1 MRVHNQRTVYDDI
14 FRFGFLQ
21 SVDRVSEGSGK
32 GIKSGWYVIF
42 YNNGDRDG
50 NGNLTEES
58 NRYFFYQK
66 NDKEQLESGNRQ
78 GDLLKFTK
86 NISGPMNQAILDNEG
101 ELETHYKINSSDK
114 LNIIFIQEMFSMNW

>member
-1 MRVHNQRTVYDDI
+1 MVEVILRSLEFFTFDSYFPGTRNVILDEGTANQRTVYDDI

-21 SVDRVSEGSGK
+21 SVDRVTEGKDK
-32 GIKSGWYVIF
+32 GIKGGWYVIF

-66 NDKEQLESGNRQ
+66 NDKEQLESGH
-78 GDLLKFTK
+78 
-86 NISGPMNQAILDNEG
+86 NEG
-101 ELETHYKINSSDK
+101 ELIKVY
-114 LNIIFIQEMFSMNW
+114 